1 MRDILTGMQTD
12 FARCLTEK
20 MMVYAL
26 GRGLKP
32 YDKRTISEIDDKLA
46 SSGYGFQTLVSEVV
60 HSLPFQERRG
70 EEVTTDGQAKPK
82 QLAAK

>member
-1 MRDILTGMQTD
+1 MREILTGMQGD

-20 MMVYAL
+20 MLVYAL

-32 YDKRTISEIDDKLA
+32 YDKRTVEEIDNQLA
-46 SSGYGFQTLVSEVV
+46 GSGYGFQTLVSEIV

-70 EEVTTDGQAKPK
+70 EDVTTENAAKPK
-82 QLAAK
+82 QVAAN